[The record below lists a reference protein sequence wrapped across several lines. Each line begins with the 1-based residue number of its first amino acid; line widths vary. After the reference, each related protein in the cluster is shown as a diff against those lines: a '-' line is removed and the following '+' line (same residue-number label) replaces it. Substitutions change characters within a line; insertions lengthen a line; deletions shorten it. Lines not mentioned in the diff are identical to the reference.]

1 MSEVKKTAFFLICF
15 LAGIASFG
23 NDGEAE
29 KNLTEKGLPSYHK
42 YLKQAGD
49 TQNYVGSESCAK
61 CHSDIYDEWKLS
73 QHARMIRSVEEI
85 KQTVPIPFNELEV
98 SEDKI
103 IMVLGSH
110 YVHRF
115 VAEHNGKAV
124 VLPKIWDIREN
135 RWLETYDYGWQSKE
149 YTKEC
154 AGCHTTGFS
163 AENECFTEPGVGCEA
178 CHGPGEKH
186 IKTQN
191 PKDIASRHSLSP
203 EKLEMVCISCH
214 TSGMDNSYTY
224 SFPVSYRPG
233 DDITKHFSGLTPKP
247 GQTAENFSGDESYED
262 RLRQWTFLKPRLLL
276 ASGLTCDYC
285 LNFRNVKKKNEGEY
299 LTYNQYCMT
308 CHSDKEDHPEQS
320 PGTDC
325 IVCHKPNRHLNG
337 SLSIH
342 DHKFRFE

>member
-1 MSEVKKTAFFLICF
+1 
-15 LAGIASFG
+15 
-23 NDGEAE
+23 
-29 KNLTEKGLPSYHK
+29 
-42 YLKQAGD
+42 
-49 TQNYVGSESCAK
+49 
-61 CHSDIYDEWKLS
+61 
-73 QHARMIRSVEEI
+73 
-85 KQTVPIPFNELEV
+85 
-98 SEDKI
+98 
-103 IMVLGSH
+103 
-110 YVHRF
+110 
-115 VAEHNGKAV
+115 
-124 VLPKIWDIREN
+124 
-135 RWLETYDYGWQSKE
+135 
-149 YTKEC
+149 
-154 AGCHTTGFS
+154 
-163 AENECFTEPGVGCEA
+163 
-178 CHGPGEKH
+178 
-186 IKTQN
+186 
-191 PKDIASRHSLSP
+191 
-203 EKLEMVCISCH
+203 
-214 TSGMDNSYTY
+214 MDNSYTY

-299 LTYNQYCMT
+299 LTYNQYCRT